1 MQRKEQE
8 EVAQLLSREEI
19 FPYEI
24 IFNAFPDILFILSSD
39 GYILNYKAGTNAAL
53 YLPPEEFIDKRAQ
66 DVLPPHISKLFT
78 DALQQLQATG
88 KPATIEYSLKINK
101 TVYWYEARLLPDN
114 NNDRVIVIVRDVSS
128 KKEAEILKDELIS
141 VLKTVYN
148 NCSQFTG
155 LLKTDGTLLHANKFA
170 LDFGGITE
178 EQVLHKPLWDTYWW
192 QVSPDTQE
200 KLKNAITVAA
210 KDVLIN
216 FEAEAQ
222 GLNKKRAILEFSIKP
237 VKNSNG
243 DVIYLIPEGRE
254 ITEKK
259 VAEKQL
265 RESEYIYRSFAENLP
280 GGGMSVFD
288 KDLRLSLV
296 GGPALA
302 ALGLPKETIEGKMLK
317 ELVPQEVYKRLAPY
331 YQTALMGKTRQFEFL
346 GHNKRWYMCTVAPF
360 FSHNKAIER
369 GFAVYA
375 DIQRQKEIEKELKQK
390 VKELHDSQTLF
401 KALIA
406 NFPYTLIFTFNME
419 MEFTYAGG
427 EAMEENGFNKD
438 ELMGRSVY
446 EILPD
451 YDANDL
457 LRAFQSALKGK
468 ASTLIRLFPKTG
480 HHYSTTIAPI
490 YDDHGNIL
498 GGIAVAFNIE
508 KLKRTEH
515 ELEQKIQELS
525 QLNDKLNQE
534 IKIKKFIETNLKNQS
549 AELKRKNQ
557 ELEQFAYVA
566 SHDLQEPLRMVSSF
580 TQLLSKR
587 YHNKLDS
594 TADEFIGFA
603 VEGAQRMQVLI
614 NDLLSYSR
622 IGTSAKPFKKVDV
635 KQVMKNALNN
645 LSVRIEETGAAITLG
660 KVPETVTGDET
671 QLTQLFQNL
680 ISNAL
685 KFKKENI
692 TPEVYINTTELQDHI
707 LFYIQD
713 NGIGIA
719 MEHKER
725 IFQIFQRLHTRD
737 KYPGT
742 GIGLAIC
749 KKIVERHNG
758 EIWVESEK
766 ELGGTRFYFTI
777 KKQLA

>member
-1 MQRKEQE
+1 MHRKEQDM
-8 EVAQLLSREEI
+8 VAQLSSREEN

-24 IFNAFPDILFILSSD
+24 IFNAFPDLIFVLSSD
-39 GYILNYKAGTNAAL
+39 GFIINYKAGTNAPL
-53 YLPPEEFIDKRAQ
+53 YLPPEEFIEKRVQ
-66 DVLPPHISKLFT
+66 DVLPEEVSSLFT
-78 DALQQLQATG
+78 VALNELNATG
-88 KPATIEYSLKINK
+88 KPTSFEYSLNIDGID
-101 TVYWYEARLLPDN
+101 YWYEARLLPDN
-114 NNDRVIVIVRDVSS
+114 NEQVIVIVRDVSS
-128 KKEAEILKDELIS
+128 KKEVEIMKDELIS
-141 VLKTVYN
+141 LLKTIYN
-148 NCSQFTG
+148 NSSQFTG
-155 LLKTDGTLLHANKFA
+155 LLKADGTLLHANKFA
-170 LDFGGITE
+170 LDFGGISE
-178 EQVLHKPLWDTYWW
+178 EQVLNRPLWDSYWW
-192 QVSPDTQE
+192 QVSPDTQS
-200 KLKNAITVAA
+200 KLKNAIKEAA
-210 KDVLIN
+210 KDVFIN
-216 FEAEAQ
+216 FEAEVQ
-222 GLNKKRAILEFSIKP
+222 GKNKQKAILEFSLKP
-237 VKNSNG
+237 VKNNKG
-243 DVIYLIPEGRE
+243 DVIFLIPEGRE

-259 VAEKQL
+259 VAEMQL
-265 RESEYIYRSFAENLP
+265 RESEYIYRSFAENIP

-296 GGPALA
+296 GGPALD
-302 ALGLPKETIEGKMLK
+302 ALGLPKEIIEGKLLK
-317 ELVPQEVYKRLAPY
+317 ELVPREVYRRLAPY
-331 YQTALMGKTRQFEFL
+331 YKNALLGKTMQFEFL
-346 GHNKRWYMCTVAPF
+346 GHNKRWYLCTVAPF
-360 FSHNKAIER
+360 VTNNKVIEN
-369 GFAVYA
+369 GFAVYS
-375 DIQRQKEIEKELKQK
+375 DIQHQKEIEKELKQK

-406 NFPYTLIFTFNME
+406 NFPYTLIFTYNMD
-419 MEFTYAGG
+419 MEFIYAGG
-427 EAMEENGFNKD
+427 EVMEANGFIKE
-438 ELMGRSVY
+438 ELIGKSVY
-446 EILPD
+446 EVLPD
-451 YDANDL
+451 YEANDL
-457 LRAFQSALKGK
+457 LRAFQAALIGK
-468 ASTLIRLFPKTG
+468 ASNLIRLFPKTG

-490 YDDHGNIL
+490 YDDNGNIL
-498 GGIAVAFNIE
+498 GGIAVAFDIE
-508 KLKRTEH
+508 KLKRTEQ

-587 YHNKLDS
+587 YFNKLDS
-594 TADEFIGFA
+594 TANEFIGFA

-622 IGTSAKPFKKVDV
+622 IGTNAKPFKIVDV

-645 LSVRIEETGAAITLG
+645 LSVRIEETGANITLG
-660 KVPETVTGDET
+660 QMPETINGDET

-685 KFKKENI
+685 KFKKENT
-692 TPEVYINTTELQDHI
+692 TPEVFINTADFHDHI
-707 LFYIQD
+707 LFYVQD

-766 ELGGTRFYFTI
+766 EMGGTRFYFTI
-777 KKQLA
+777 KKQQA